1 MVDSMK
7 SVAKM
12 DAELSTEERNLLS
25 VAYKN
30 VIGARR
36 AAWRIVSSM
45 ETKAVDEAKSEKH
58 IESMR
63 EYKKKIEAELKKICG
78 EIIELLKNLIPRA
91 ADAEAKVFFLK
102 MKGDYFRYLAEIET
116 DENKEETCSEAKKCY
131 EDASDTAAQELSQVN
146 PIRLGLSLNFSVF
159 HYELLNDREEAC
171 KLAKDAFDKAIAELD
186 TLKEDSYK
194 DSTLIMQLLRDN
206 LTLWTSEN
214 DDTRVEEVDDEEK

>member
-1 MVDSMK
+1 MHDILHFAFCKLHLQHRNIDMHKFEITFSLSLGTFLVDMVDSMK

-102 MKGDYFRYLAEIET
+102 M
-116 DENKEETCSEAKKCY
+116 
-131 EDASDTAAQELSQVN
+131 
-146 PIRLGLSLNFSVF
+146 
-159 HYELLNDREEAC
+159 
-171 KLAKDAFDKAIAELD
+171 
-186 TLKEDSYK
+186 
-194 DSTLIMQLLRDN
+194 
-206 LTLWTSEN
+206 
-214 DDTRVEEVDDEEK
+214 

>member
-1 MVDSMK
+1 MHKFEITFSLSLGTFLVDMVDSMK

-102 MKGDYFRYLAEIET
+102 M
-116 DENKEETCSEAKKCY
+116 
-131 EDASDTAAQELSQVN
+131 
-146 PIRLGLSLNFSVF
+146 
-159 HYELLNDREEAC
+159 
-171 KLAKDAFDKAIAELD
+171 
-186 TLKEDSYK
+186 
-194 DSTLIMQLLRDN
+194 
-206 LTLWTSEN
+206 
-214 DDTRVEEVDDEEK
+214 